1 MFSFDHKPR
10 MQQLRNVIQRGDK
23 YYFVSTND
31 TPDHGFETMVFPFDL
46 YEGKVTNWGELYADH
61 YETIEEAAKGHA
73 LVVANFN
80 PD

>member
-31 TPDHGFETMVFPFDL
+31 TPDNGFETMVFPFDL
-46 YEGKVTNWGELYADH
+46 YSGKVSNWGELACDRYDTV
-61 YETIEEAAKGHA
+61 EQAKEGHQRMME
-73 LVVANFN
+73 NFTV
-80 PD
+80 

>member
-1 MFSFDHKPR
+1 MFNLNHTPR

-46 YEGKVTNWGELYADH
+46 YEGKVINWGELASDRYDTVEQAT
-61 YETIEEAAKGHA
+61 EGHQRM
-73 LVVANFN
+73 VENFTV
-80 PD
+80 